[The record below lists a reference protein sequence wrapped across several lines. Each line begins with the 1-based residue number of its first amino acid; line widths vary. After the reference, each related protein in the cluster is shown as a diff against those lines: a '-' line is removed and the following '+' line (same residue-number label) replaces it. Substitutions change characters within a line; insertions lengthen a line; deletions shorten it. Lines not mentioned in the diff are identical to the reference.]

1 MKNSLF
7 LLGAAA
13 VVALSSCTK
22 NEVLEV
28 AENRAIGFDAFTPN
42 GTRAVSDMAGNGSGT
57 FNKFYVYGS
66 YANKTAANTTV
77 FTNTTVFNG
86 ETVSYNSGNSGW
98 GYSPAQYWQNGNY
111 KFAAYSNGNDKIN
124 ERVTY
129 THDDGLQIANY
140 TVGTSDLL
148 YATATANVEDKTMYN
163 KSVDFTFNHILSK
176 VKFTFDSSSFADNLH
191 VTVSNL
197 QIDNSNKIGTY
208 NGSAWTSLSGSGAI
222 TYNTIDVNASTYTAE
237 ECYVLPQRTEN
248 LTASFTVTVTD
259 ALGATI
265 MTKSFSKVSLNV
277 TNNETWAAGFV
288 YNYTT
293 DLTEKII
300 DPNGGQ
306 SNPIVFTGTAS
317 VWKNNASGD
326 GNLGLK

>member
-28 AENRAIGFDAFTPN
+28 AENRAIGVDAFTPN
-42 GTRAVSDMAGNGSGT
+42 GTRAVNDITGNGSETSPT

-66 YANKTAANTTV
+66 YASYANETANTTV
-77 FTNTTVFNG
+77 VFNG
-86 ETVSYNSGNSGW
+86 ETVSYNSGW

-111 KFAAYSNGNDKIN
+111 KFAAYSNGNEKIN
-124 ERVTY
+124 EGVTY
-129 THDDGLQIANY
+129 THDGGLQIANY

-148 YATATANVEDKTMYN
+148 YATATADVEDKTKYN

-208 NGSAWTSLSGSGAI
+208 NGSAWASLSGSGAI

-237 ECYVLPQRTEN
+237 ECYVLPQTTEN

-265 MTKSFSKVSLNV
+265 MTKSFSNVSLNV
-277 TNNETWAAGFV
+277 TNNKTWAAGFV

-293 DLTEKII
+293 ELTEKII
-300 DPNGGQ
+300 DPYGGQ

-317 VWKNNASGD
+317 VWENNASGD